1 MTHILIVEDDRDI
14 VAVVKGYLEHAHYLV
29 SVSLD
34 GSSGLT
40 TACQAQPD
48 LIVLDWNLPGLD
60 GLEFMRR
67 LRLEQRTPII
77 MLTARGEEAD
87 RIRGL
92 EGGADDYLVKP
103 FSPRELVARV
113 RATLRRVELLTDTPQ
128 DVLKR
133 GPLVIDPLRR
143 SVTLKEAPIELS
155 ALEFDLLYTLA
166 SQPGRVFRRDELLER
181 VWGADFAGIDRVVDV
196 HLSNLRGKLEAD
208 SKSPSFFITLRS
220 VGYKFTEEVA

>member
-14 VAVVKGYLEHAHYLV
+14 VAVVKGYLEHAHYQV

-34 GSSGLT
+34 GSSGLAA
-40 TACQAQPD
+40 ACQTKPY

-67 LRLEQRTPII
+67 LRLEQRTPVI

-113 RATLRRVELLTDTPQ
+113 RSTLRRVELLTDTPQ
-128 DVLKR
+128 DVLRR
-133 GPLVIDPLRR
+133 GPLAIDPLRR
-143 SVTLKEAPIELS
+143 SVTLDEAPIELS

-181 VWGADFAGIDRVVDV
+181 VWGGDFTGIDRVVDV

-208 SKSPSFFITLRS
+208 PKSPLFFVTLRS
-220 VGYKFTEEVA
+220 VGYKFTEDLA